1 MVKQLLLAVLA
12 TVHITVILQN
22 VDGRRKAA
30 SKTSTLHMGRTV
42 FKLLNELASK
52 ISWES
57 AFEDVG
63 VHQCWS
69 HFKRHFFNSA
79 GAGDPKVLEVKQ
91 AGQKAGLA
99 GQGSSIR
106 T

>member
-1 MVKQLLLAVLA
+1 MVKQFLLAVLA
-12 TVHITVILQN
+12 TVHVRIILQN
-22 VDGRRKAA
+22 FDDRKKAA
-30 SKTSTLHMGRTV
+30 SKTSTLHMGRTD
-42 FKLLNELASK
+42 FKLLNELVSK

-69 HFKRHFFNSA
+69 HFKRNLFNSA
-79 GAGDPKVLEVKQ
+79 GAGGPKVLEVKQ

-99 GQGSSIR
+99 GQGFSIR